1 MKTRRR
7 QAIRTM
13 GLLGLAPWIAGTVR
27 GAEGVVRGGG
37 RIKVGQI
44 GVAHAHASKL
54 SVYRESKDYEVVG
67 LCEAD
72 PELRRRAEKQAAFR
86 GVPWM
91 TQEQLLDAPGLQ
103 AVLVET
109 EVKDLLRVAEAC
121 VARGKHVHID
131 KPAGESLPHFRRV
144 LDSATRQ
151 GLMVQLGYMYRY
163 NPGFVMLREFLANGW
178 LGDVFEI
185 HTVMS
190 KVVGD
195 DDRKRFAQYPG
206 GILFELG
213 GHVMDAVIHVLG
225 KPEEVVSYRQHASAI
240 PDTLLDNMLA
250 VLRYPKALATVK
262 TSAMEV
268 EGFDRRH
275 FVVCGTEGTFHIQ
288 PLDAPAVR
296 LSLAKERPGYKR
308 GTQEIALPKYTRYVG
323 DAADMARVVRGEK
336 RFEFTPE
343 HDLAVQ
349 TALLQACGVSLD
361 K

>member
-1 MKTRRR
+1 MKTTRRT
-7 QAIRTM
+7 AIQTM
-13 GLLGLAPWIAGTVR
+13 GLLGMTPWIGSGAQ
-27 GAEGVVRGGG
+27 GAERSAREGG

-54 SVYRESKDYEVVG
+54 SVYRTSLDYEVVG
-67 LCEAD
+67 VCEAD
-72 PELRRRAEKQAAFR
+72 AELRRRAEGQAAFR
-86 GVPWM
+86 GVSWM
-91 TQEQLLDAPGLQ
+91 TQEQLLDVPGLQ

-109 EVKDLLRVAEAC
+109 EVRDLLRVAEAC
-121 VARGKHVHID
+121 VERGKHVHID

-144 LDSATRQ
+144 LDKATRQ

-163 NPGFVMLREFLANGW
+163 NPGFVMLREFLSKGW

-190 KVVGD
+190 KVVGS
-195 DDRKRFAQYPG
+195 DDRKRFAEYPG

-225 KPEEVVSYRQHASAI
+225 KPEEVVGYRQHVAAVQ
-240 PDTLLDNMLA
+240 DTLQDNMLA

-288 PLDAPAVR
+288 PLDAPAAR
-296 LSLAKERPGYKR
+296 LSLSRERPGFKK
-308 GTQEIALPKYTRYVG
+308 GTQDIVLPKYTRYVG
-323 DAADMARVVRGEK
+323 DAADMAKVLRGEK

-343 HDLAVQ
+343 HDLNVQ
-349 TALLQACGVSLD
+349 TALLQACGVSLE